1 MDMLRPFNDQVKR
14 GALVDQLIADGK
26 QAEANLTIA
35 QENEFNRKLL
45 IIGLTGGTA
54 VMHLIIPNP
63 LFILNGL
70 GYLALLVAHNTVP
83 QRESY
88 TRYTRDVLTAYTGF
102 TFVGYFVVNG
112 PAGFL
117 SVSGVL
123 NKMIELALMSVLIE
137 ERLQAGTPNL
147 AATLLSEQFEA

>member
-70 GYLALLVAHNTVP
+70 GYLALLLPT
-83 QRESY
+83 
-88 TRYTRDVLTAYTGF
+88 
-102 TFVGYFVVNG
+102 
-112 PAGFL
+112 
-117 SVSGVL
+117 
-123 NKMIELALMSVLIE
+123 
-137 ERLQAGTPNL
+137 TPFHS
-147 AATLLSEQFEA
+147 AKATPVTPVMC